1 MFWLSGSLSLEG
13 EGTTQPKHLTIQPPI
28 PMIASPPEK
37 RSLFKRESA
46 LDARTTDGIFYWSTL
61 GFAALILL
69 LVAWL
74 GVQLYLA
81 SSPSI
86 SKFGFGFLTSSVWK
100 TGDDPINP
108 DTYGAWPYIYG
119 TLVSSF
125 LALLLAVPIGIGTAI
140 YLAELAPR
148 WIRTPLSFLVELLA
162 AVPSVVY
169 GLWGRLVLI
178 PAILPVQTWL
188 SDNIGPLPVVGRLF
202 DGSPTGQSMMAG
214 GLVLAIMVLPFISAV
229 SREVIKAVPPTQRE
243 AAFGLGATHWEAIR
257 GPILRTARSGIIGA
271 IILGL
276 ARALGETMAI
286 TMVIGNA
293 TSSDISLLA
302 PAATLSSKLASEF
315 AEASG
320 DQQSAL
326 MYLALV
332 LFGIT
337 IVVNAFA
344 RLLIWNMSRRV
355 QGSTRG

>member
-1 MFWLSGSLSLEG
+1 
-13 EGTTQPKHLTIQPPI
+13 
-28 PMIASPPEK
+28 MIASLPPK
-37 RSLFKRESA
+37 RSLFKRERA
-46 LDARTTDGIFYWSTL
+46 LDSRIVDGMFYWGTFA
-61 GFAALILL
+61 FAALILV

-74 GVQLYLA
+74 GVQLYNA
-81 SSPSI
+81 AKPSI
-86 SKFGFGFLTSSVWK
+86 AQFGLNFLSSSLWNTEDSPVK
-100 TGDDPINP
+100 P

-125 LALLLAVPIGIGTAI
+125 LALLLAVPVGIGTAI
-140 YLAELAPR
+140 FLAELAPR
-148 WIRTPLSFLVELLA
+148 WIRTPLGFLVDLLA

-169 GLWGRLVLI
+169 GLWGKLVLI
-178 PAILPVQTWL
+178 PALLPAQVWMSEHL
-188 SDNIGPLPVVGRLF
+188 SGLPLIGRF
-202 DGSPTGQSMMAG
+202 FTGTPHGYSMMAG

-229 SREVIKAVPPTQRE
+229 SREVIKAVPSTQRE
-243 AAFGLGATHWEAIR
+243 AAFGLGSTQWEAIR

-293 TSSDISLLA
+293 NVAKLSLLE
-302 PAATLSSKLASEF
+302 PGATLSSKLANEF

-320 DQQSAL
+320 GQYTAL

-344 RLLIWNMSRRV
+344 RLLIWNMSRQV
-355 QGSTRG
+355 KGSVRS

>member
-1 MFWLSGSLSLEG
+1 M
-13 EGTTQPKHLTIQPPI
+13 T
-28 PMIASPPEK
+28 ASPEK
-37 RSLFKRESA
+37 RSLFKREHG
-46 LDARTTDGIFYWSTL
+46 LDARLSDGIFYWLTL
-61 GFAALILL
+61 GFAALVLV

-74 GVQLYLA
+74 SVQLYSA
-81 SSPSI
+81 ASPSI
-86 SKFGFGFLTSSVWK
+86 HKFGFNFLKSSVWK
-100 TGDDPINP
+100 TGDDPIAP

-148 WIRTPLSFLVELLA
+148 WIRTPLGFGVELLA

-178 PAILPVQTWL
+178 PALEPMRTWM
-188 SDNIGPLPVVGRLF
+188 SDHLGPLPIIGKFF
-202 DGSPTGQSMMAG
+202 DGAPTGQSMLTGA
-214 GLVLAIMVLPFISAV
+214 LVLAIMILPFISAV
-229 SREVIKAVPPTQRE
+229 SREVIKAVPSTQRE
-243 AAFGLGATHWEAIR
+243 AAFGLGSTHWEAIR

-286 TMVIGNA
+286 TMVIGNTNVA
-293 TSSDISLLA
+293 NTSLLQGG
-302 PAATLSSKLASEF
+302 ATLSSKIANEF

-320 DQQSAL
+320 DQYAAL

-332 LFGIT
+332 LLGIT

-344 RLLIWNMSRRV
+344 RLLIWNMSRQV
-355 QGSTRG
+355 KGSVRA

>member
-1 MFWLSGSLSLEG
+1 
-13 EGTTQPKHLTIQPPI
+13 
-28 PMIASPPEK
+28 MIASPPEK
-37 RSLFKRESA
+37 RSLFKRQST

-61 GFAALILL
+61 GFAALILV

-74 GVQLYLA
+74 GIQLYTAAL
-81 SSPSI
+81 PSI
-86 SKFGFGFLTSSVWK
+86 HKFGLGFLTSSMWN
-100 TGDDPINP
+100 TSDDPIHP

-125 LALLLAVPIGIGTAI
+125 LALLIAVPIGLGTAI
-140 YLAELAPR
+140 YLAELAPK
-148 WIRTPLSFLVELLA
+148 WLRTPLGFMVELLA

-178 PAILPVQTWL
+178 PAIMPLQTWL
-188 SDNIGPLPVVGRLF
+188 SDHASSIPVVGRLF
-202 DGSPTGQSMMAG
+202 KGAATGQSMMAAA
-214 GLVLAIMVLPFISAV
+214 LVLAIMVLPFISAV

-243 AAFGLGATHWEAIR
+243 AAFGLGATHWEAIK
-257 GPILRTARSGIIGA
+257 GPILRAARSGIIGA

-293 TSSDISLLA
+293 PSSDFSLLS
-302 PAATLSSKLASEF
+302 PAATLSSKLAVEF

-320 DQQSAL
+320 GQQSAL

-337 IVVNAFA
+337 IIVNACA
-344 RLLIWNMSRRV
+344 RLLIWNMSRQV
-355 QGSTRG
+355 KGTTRA